1 MAKMHFVSRYKY
13 SHDKK
18 RIKFKKWIKQGK
30 VKLLYRRPDG
40 WVYEEL
46 PEYPISV
53 THSRRCTTYTMTI
66 QGK

>member
-46 PEYPISV
+46 PEYPIKV
-53 THSRRCTTYTMTI
+53 TYGRRYSAYSMTV
-66 QGK
+66 